1 MVLGRFWR
9 GGTQS
14 ECHFSEYHFEAT
26 CNMKGKL
33 EEKGNGFHQEDW
45 GGGSSSWIR
54 GDGGLD

>member
-26 CNMKGKL
+26 CNVQGKL

-45 GGGSSSWIR
+45 EEALAVG
-54 GDGGLD
+54 